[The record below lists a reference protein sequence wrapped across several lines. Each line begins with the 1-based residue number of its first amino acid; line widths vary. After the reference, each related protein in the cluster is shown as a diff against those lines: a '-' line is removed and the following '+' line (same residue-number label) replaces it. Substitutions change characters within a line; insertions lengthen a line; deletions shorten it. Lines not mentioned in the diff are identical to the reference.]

1 MERNLM
7 QRALS
12 LLLLLAML
20 TAALPA
26 ALGAESGNLY
36 VTGYTLTNTS
46 GGSISTVN
54 KGDTVNLTVSI
65 KDTGGAGTDVGTLDI
80 TKLEDSFNGGSVSVK
95 RTSEA
100 GKPLIYAVKLTGLQY
115 KGVGQSLRL
124 QVGLPNQPDTYQT
137 LEVTITETVVYDA
150 SSKPIDIPSSAP
162 DPAPA
167 PMVLIS
173 RSEIEKPIEAGQEL
187 TLTLSFRNLS
197 NTTLKSPV
205 ATLTP
210 TDGITISGSSAS
222 FTMGDIGGKK
232 TGTIKVKIKANS
244 TIPSPAQSLSVELKF
259 NYFNNV
265 SLTQGTVTDKVSI
278 PALGRESV
286 PQPVVLVTRSA
297 MDKPIAP
304 DESADITVYFQN
316 TSTTKL
322 VKPVVSV
329 TPSDALVVMN
339 DAATFLLPDIE
350 PGKSAS
356 ILVKVKALK
365 SLSSTTQSLSTELK
379 FGYDNGGMLTQAT
392 SSDKV
397 VIPSLARES
406 IPQPAV
412 LVTRSVMER
421 PINPGETV
429 SLTLTF
435 QNAGKTKLI
444 SPMATVTPSDSLTIT
459 NDASS
464 FLLPDIEPGKSAAIT
479 VKIKAAKDLSTA
491 TQSLST
497 ELKYSYDNGETITQ
511 ATASDRINLTATVP
525 SKSDQSVPNLVI
537 RSFAYGGE
545 SVAAGAK
552 FPLDFTFENTGASK
566 VENIVV
572 TVDGGESFAMDG
584 STNTYFYR
592 ALAAG
597 GTQSQQVPMRAVPTG
612 KSGAKSLTVSFK
624 YEYSDGE
631 KRTQATSDIKLS
643 IPIFQPDRFQIN
655 APTVPEYGTVGEE
668 IEIIIP
674 YVNKGKDDIA
684 NLEATVVG
692 EDVDTPARTQ
702 YLGNVT
708 AGSNGNVGFAIS
720 PNKAGEINVVLK
732 ISYENADQQVQTKE
746 FPVKLTAEEY
756 VPPVDDGSE
765 FSDENS
771 GPAIPWLPIL
781 LAVAGAGIAVVVILF
796 IRKKKAAQLPT
807 ADSGSWDD
815 WDEPGNGSGS
825 EEG

>member
-1 MERNLM
+1 MERNVM
-7 QRALS
+7 KRALS

-36 VTGYTLTNTS
+36 VTGYTLTNSS
-46 GGSISTVN
+46 GSGISTVN
-54 KGDTVNLTVSI
+54 KGNTVNITVSI
-65 KDTGGAGTDVGTLDI
+65 KDTSGAGTDVGTLDI
-80 TKLEDSFNGGSVSVK
+80 TKLEDSFNGGSVSVE
-95 RTSEA
+95 RTSED

-137 LEVTITETVVYDA
+137 LEVTITETVVYDS
-150 SSKPIDIPSSAP
+150 SSKPVDFPAP

-167 PMVLIS
+167 PIVVIS
-173 RSEIEKPIEAGQEL
+173 RSEIEKPIEPGQEL

-197 NTTLKSPV
+197 NISLKSPV

-210 TDGITISGSSAS
+210 TDGLTISGGSGS
-222 FTMGDIGGKK
+222 FTMDDIGGKK

-265 SLTQGTVTDKVSI
+265 SLTQGTATDKVSI
-278 PALGRESV
+278 PALGRETV
-286 PQPVVLVTRSA
+286 PQPVVLVTRSPMA
-297 MDKPIAP
+297 KPIAP

-365 SLSSTTQSLSTELK
+365 SLSSTTQSLNTELK

-397 VIPSLARES
+397 VIPSLAKES

-479 VKIKAAKDLSTA
+479 VKVKAAKDLSTA

-537 RSFAYGGE
+537 RSFSYGGE
-545 SVAAGAK
+545 SVAAGTK

-592 ALAAG
+592 TLAAG
-597 GTQSQQVPMRAVPTG
+597 ATQSQQVPMRAVPTG
-612 KSGAKSLTVSFK
+612 KSGAQSLSVSFK

-643 IPIFQPDRFQIN
+643 IPIYQPDRFQIN
-655 APTVPEYGTVGEE
+655 APTPPQFGTVGEE

-708 AGSNGNVGFAIS
+708 AGANGNIGFSIS

-732 ISYENADQQVQTKE
+732 ISYENADQQVQTRE
-746 FPVKLTAEEY
+746 FPIKLTAEEY
-756 VPPVDDGSE
+756 VPPVDDGGE
-765 FSDENS
+765 FADEAS

-781 LAVAGAGIAVVVILF
+781 LTVAGAAIVAVVILF

-807 ADSGSWDD
+807 TDSGSWDD
-815 WDEPGNGSGS
+815 WDEPGSGS